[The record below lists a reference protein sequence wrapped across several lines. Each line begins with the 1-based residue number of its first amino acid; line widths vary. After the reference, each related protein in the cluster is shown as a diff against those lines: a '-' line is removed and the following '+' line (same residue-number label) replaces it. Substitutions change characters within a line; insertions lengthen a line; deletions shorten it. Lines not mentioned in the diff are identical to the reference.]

1 MCVSLQVEAAANAY
15 HAMAARMHI
24 LPGDGGHTRDM
35 DYTLVVN
42 LQAPQTVLSSLKT
55 TIRVRVLTGPCTCGV
70 K

>member
-1 MCVSLQVEAAANAY
+1 
-15 HAMAARMHI
+15 MAARMHI